1 MNIIKKAIL
10 AFVFAIAIGT
20 TFAQIKPLNIGD
32 RVSNLTLNN
41 ILNYK
46 KPVANLE
53 DFKGKILILDFWATW
68 CSPCIGMMPVTD
80 SLQKKFNG
88 KIEFMPVTYQKTDEV
103 KKFSA
108 NIKRRKNID
117 FYSIVEDTVL
127 TKMFTHAYMPFY
139 VWIDGTSGKVLGWCH
154 LRGITEENIE
164 KVLKGEIPSALQEE
178 KELKKEKIDTSK
190 PLFAVTEI
198 RDFEDGIRT
207 DSINQDVFF
216 HSSFTKHIDKY
227 GSAKAFSA
235 TRFTAFNTTISSL
248 LKAAYGGENWSIT
261 FTPKRFFWEVNDP
274 KLYYLSDDAGI
285 AASKKS
291 RNDFNEWKL
300 KSTFC
305 YELYGKFKDE
315 DAQYSLV
322 QTEVNKYL
330 EALFGLKGSLEKR
343 QMEALVLTRTTKSD
357 KLKFNGIVANANDKF
372 RYSIPSHF
380 ESWQKGNSYP
390 EMPPLVDETGYKGY
404 VNIELKSN
412 LADLTKVNEELSKYD
427 LKIVKENRLVDV
439 LVVKKVKP

>member
-1 MNIIKKAIL
+1 MKILKKGIL
-10 AFVFAIAIGT
+10 ALVYSMVVSVAFG
-20 TFAQIKPLNIGD
+20 QIKPLNIGD
-32 RVSNLTLNN
+32 RVPNLTFNN

-46 KPVANLE
+46 KPVATLE

-80 SLQKKFNG
+80 SLQKKFSG

-108 NIKRRKNID
+108 DIKRRKNID

-127 TKMFTHAYMPFY
+127 TKMFTYAYMPFY

-154 LRGITEENIE
+154 LRGITAENIE
-164 KVLKGEIPSALQEE
+164 KVLKGEIPNALREE
-178 KELKKEKIDTSK
+178 KELKKAKIDTSK

-198 RDFEDGIRT
+198 RDFEDGVRS

-261 FTPKRFFWEVNDP
+261 FSSKRFFWEVNDP
-274 KLYYLSDDAGI
+274 ALQYLSDDAGI
-285 AASKKS
+285 AASKTS
-291 RNDFNEWKL
+291 RNDFNDWKR
-300 KSTFC
+300 KATFC
-305 YELYGKFKDE
+305 YELYGRFKDE
-315 DAQYSLV
+315 DSQYSLV
-322 QTEVNKYL
+322 QAEVNKYI
-330 EALFGLKGSLEKR
+330 EALFGLKASLEKR
-343 QMEALVLTRTTKSD
+343 PMEALVLKRTSNSE
-357 KLKFNGIVANANDKF
+357 KLKYNGMVTGASDKF

-380 ESWQKGNSYP
+380 ESWQKGNSYS
-390 EMPPLVDETGYKGY
+390 EMPPLVDETAYKGY
-404 VNIELKSN
+404 VNIELKAN
-412 LADLTKVNEELSKYD
+412 LADLVKVNEELSKYD
-427 LKIVKENRLVDV
+427 LKIVKENKLVDV
-439 LVVKKVKP
+439 IVVRKAKP